1 MAEMTPA
8 ELEALGIEWPPTEDE
23 LPCDD
28 GMPMETQRHALQMQ
42 LLIDP
47 LRLFWADRM
56 DAYVGGN
63 MFIYFSLEQVRH
75 QDFRGPDFF
84 AVLGVPKRE
93 RKSWVVWQ
101 EGKGPDVVIEL
112 LSESTAAQDKGEK
125 KDIYQD
131 RLRVPEYFWFDPFTA
146 EWAGFTLRN
155 RGYEP
160 LTDDS
165 QGRLISQ
172 CLGLALLRWDG
183 IYQDVEARWLRWATL
198 EGVLLPTPQ
207 EVASEPQQ
215 QAAATQH
222 QATEALRQATEAQRQ
237 AAAAQQQATEAQR
250 QAAEAQQ
257 QAAEAQRQAVESRD
271 QAAVLEALL
280 ARYRERFG
288 DLPE

>member
-47 LRLFWADRM
+47 LRLFWADRT

-63 MFIYFSLEQVRH
+63 MFIYFSLEQARH

-125 KDIYQD
+125 KDVYQD

-155 RGYEP
+155 GGYEP
-160 LTDDS
+160 LTEDG
-165 QGRLISQ
+165 QGRLTASVWSLLWSGGTASIKTSRPAGYAGRRWRGHCYQ
-172 CLGLALLRWDG
+172 RRRRSLPKHNDRLLRPNS
-183 IYQDVEARWLRWATL
+183 RLLRPNNR
-198 EGVLLPTPQ
+198 LLRLNDRLLRLNNRLLRPT
-207 EVASEPQQ
+207 VRLSRR
-215 QAAATQH
+215 T
-222 QATEALRQATEAQRQ
+222 TRQWH
-237 AAAAQQQATEAQR
+237 
-250 QAAEAQQ
+250 
-257 QAAEAQRQAVESRD
+257 
-271 QAAVLEALL
+271 
-280 ARYRERFG
+280 
-288 DLPE
+288 

>member
-47 LRLFWADRM
+47 LRLFWADRT

-63 MFIYFSLEQVRH
+63 MFIYFSLEQARH

-160 LTDDS
+160 LTEDG

-172 CLGLALLRWDG
+172 CLELALVRWDG
-183 IYQDVEARWLRWATL
+183 VYQDVEARWLRWATL
-198 EGVLLPTPQ
+198 EGALLPTPQ
-207 EVASEPQQ
+207 EVATETQQ
-215 QAAATQH
+215 QAA
-222 QATEALRQATEAQRQ
+222 E
-237 AAAAQQQATEAQR
+237 AQQQATEAQQQVAEAQQ

-257 QAAEAQRQAVESRD
+257 QAAEAQQQAAEAHRQAVAAHD
-271 QAAVLEALL
+271 QAVALEALL

>member
-1 MAEMTPA
+1 VICCVMLVQSEVKPMAEMTPA
-8 ELEALGIEWPPTEDE
+8 ELEALGIELPPTEDE

-47 LRLFWADRM
+47 LRLIWADRM

-146 EWAGFTLRN
+146 EWAGFVLRN

-160 LTDDS
+160 LTEDS

-172 CLGLALLRWDG
+172 CLELALLRWDG
-183 IYQDVEARWLRWATL
+183 VYQDVEARWLRWVTL
-198 EGVLLPTPQ
+198 EGTLLPTPQ
-207 EVASEPQQ
+207 EVATETQQ
-215 QAAATQH
+215 QAA
-222 QATEALRQATEAQRQ
+222 E
-237 AAAAQQQATEAQR
+237 AQQQVAEAQQ

-257 QAAEAQRQAVESRD
+257 QAAEAHRQAV
-271 QAAVLEALL
+271 AAHDEAVALEALL

>member
-1 MAEMTPA
+1 MLIQNEVRPMAEMTPA

-42 LLIDP
+42 LLIDS
-47 LRLFWADRM
+47 LRLFWADRT

-84 AVLGVPKRE
+84 AVLGVPKHE

-112 LSESTAAQDKGEK
+112 LSESTVAQDKGEK

-131 RLRVPEYFWFDPFTA
+131 CLRVPEYFWFDPFTA
-146 EWAGFTLRN
+146 EWAGFALRN

-160 LTDDS
+160 LTEDS

-183 IYQDVEARWLRWATL
+183 IYQDVEARWLRWATM

-207 EVASEPQQ
+207 EAATESQQ
-215 QAAATQH
+215 QAAATQR
-222 QATEALRQATEAQRQ
+222 QATEALRQAAEARQ
-237 AAAAQQQATEAQR
+237 
-250 QAAEAQQ
+250 QAAEARQ
-257 QAAEAQRQAVESRD
+257 QAAEAQRQAVEARD

>member
-8 ELEALGIEWPPTEDE
+8 ELEARGIEWPPTEDE

-112 LSESTAAQDKGEK
+112 LSENTAAQDKGEK

-160 LTDDS
+160 LTEDG
-165 QGRLISQ
+165 QGRLTSQ
-172 CLGLALLRWDG
+172 CLKLALVRWDG
-183 IYQDVEARWLRWATL
+183 VYQDVEARWLRWVTL
-198 EGVLLPTPQ
+198 EGALLPTPQ
-207 EVASEPQQ
+207 EVATETQQ
-215 QAAATQH
+215 QAA
-222 QATEALRQATEAQRQ
+222 E
-237 AAAAQQQATEAQR
+237 AQQQVAEAQQ

-257 QAAEAQRQAVESRD
+257 QAAEAHRQAVAAHD
-271 QAAVLEALL
+271 QAVALEALL